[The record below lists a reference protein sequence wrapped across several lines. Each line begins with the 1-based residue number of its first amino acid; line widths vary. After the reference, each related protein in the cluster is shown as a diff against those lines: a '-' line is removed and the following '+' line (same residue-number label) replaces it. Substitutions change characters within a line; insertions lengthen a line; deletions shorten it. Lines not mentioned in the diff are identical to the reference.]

1 MSIEKDGNLGQKLA
15 IEPAIDPNILFRSS
29 SRIAISPFASSC

>member
-1 MSIEKDGNLGQKLA
+1 MSIESGGTGMQKLA
-15 IEPAIDPNILFRSS
+15 VGLWTDPNILFRSL